1 MERSRQWKVLS
12 GEDEEATDMGE
23 ELRLSG
29 EEGQV
34 EAIEMVEEPLRL
46 ARGSDMTRPLVL
58 PATAAVERELARA
71 LLVSQVAPCPLA
83 STSTSSV
90 EESVARARE
99 VIMYALEVS
108 LVTMRAMAAWMKGVT
123 KRLKFPIQK
132 PGLTCGSPRRSST
145 VKLSAPALSTRGA
158 MAPISILK

>member
-1 MERSRQWKVLS
+1 
-12 GEDEEATDMGE
+12 
-23 ELRLSG
+23 
-29 EEGQV
+29 
-34 EAIEMVEEPLRL
+34 
-46 ARGSDMTRPLVL
+46 MTRPLVL

-108 LVTMRAMAAWMKGVT
+108 LVTMRAMAAWMKGVA
-123 KRLKFPIQK
+123 KRLKFP
-132 PGLTCGSPRRSST
+132 PSGLTCGSPG
-145 VKLSAPALSTRGA
+145 APL
-158 MAPISILK
+158 